1 MWPWG
6 HAAFGYVLY
15 SLSTRLTSDPGVDG
29 RDVLVL
35 AVATQLP
42 DLIDKT
48 GAWVLDV
55 FTSGYAAGHSIF
67 VALPAG
73 LAGYALARDRDRASL
88 GLAFVVGYWSHLA
101 GDVLLAVLLE
111 KPYTVGKVL
120 WPLVTFPSSE
130 SPAGAVSTVAE
141 FFVAFL
147 ELLRTAQ
154 NPMVFLV
161 FLGPPLAAIALW
173 LIDGAPGLR
182 EAYLWAVRSD

>member
-15 SLSTRLTSDPGVDG
+15 SLSTRLTSDPGVSG

-48 GAWVLDV
+48 GAWVFDV
-55 FTSGYAAGHSIF
+55 FTSGYAAGHSVF
-67 VALPAG
+67 VALPLGVAV
-73 LAGYALARDRDRASL
+73 AWLARRRNSQSL

-101 GDVLLAVLLE
+101 GDVLLAVALD

-120 WPLVTFPSSE
+120 WPVVVFPSSE
-130 SPAGAVSTVAE
+130 AAGGAVGTVEE
-141 FFVAFL
+141 FLAAFL
-147 ELLRTAQ
+147 ALMASTSDPR
-154 NPMVFLV
+154 VFAV
-161 FLGPPLAAIALW
+161 FLGPPLVAVGLW
-173 LIDGAPGLR
+173 LVDGAPGLR
-182 EAYLWAVRSD
+182 ELHRWAVES